1 MEVGWILIFIFA
13 FCTMVFLALA
23 LFAPEWVGIS
33 SQKTKQEED
42 AITAA
47 REALT
52 DASSTSS
59 KTQPPTEKE

>member
-33 SQKTKQEED
+33 SKKTKQEED
-42 AITAA
+42 AMAAA
-47 REALT
+47 RESSSAQTAST
-52 DASSTSS
+52 DSE
-59 KTQPPTEKE
+59 KTPPK